1 MQVETAQSGTK
12 ALAAIETDPPDI
24 VLLDLMMPEM
34 DGFEVCERIKNNLE
48 TTHIPVMMVT
58 AFSDLTDLVRG
69 LEAGAD
75 NFLTKPVDD
84 HGLFARV
91 WSLVR
96 LNMLMEEGRL
106 RERASESLTLLDGN
120 TIAKRRLAPMHKS
133 LSSEIRNS
141 MRAIDGD
148 AGRWRARER
157 RGGTT
162 GGKHR
167 SSVEERSRHDLDRTL
182 P

>member
-1 MQVETAQSGTK
+1 METAQSGTE

-34 DGFEVCERIKNNLE
+34 DGFDVCERIKNNLE

-84 HGLFARV
+84 RGLFARV

-106 RERASESLTLLDGN
+106 RERVSE
-120 TIAKRRLAPMHKS
+120 
-133 LSSEIRNS
+133 
-141 MRAIDGD
+141 
-148 AGRWRARER
+148 
-157 RGGTT
+157 
-162 GGKHR
+162 
-167 SSVEERSRHDLDRTL
+167 V
-182 P
+182 